1 MAILGAIGVAI
12 ILVVALGLIFSL
24 PVMLLWNGCLVGAI
38 TGINEITWLQA
49 WGIMILFGLLFKSS
63 VSSKKE

>member
-1 MAILGAIGVAI
+1 MKILTAIIGVVVLV
-12 ILVVALGLIFSL
+12 ILLGLLFSL

-38 TGINEITWLQA
+38 TGINEISWLQA

-63 VSSKKE
+63 VETKK

>member
-1 MAILGAIGVAI
+1 MKILLALIGI
-12 ILVVALGLIFSL
+12 VALIVIVGLIMSF

-38 TGINEITWLQA
+38 VGINEISWLQA

-63 VSSKKE
+63 VETK